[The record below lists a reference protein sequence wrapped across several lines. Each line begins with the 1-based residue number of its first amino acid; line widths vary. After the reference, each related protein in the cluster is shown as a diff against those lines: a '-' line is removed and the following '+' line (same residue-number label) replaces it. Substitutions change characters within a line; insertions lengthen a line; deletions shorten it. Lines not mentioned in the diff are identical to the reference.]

1 MFVLLRSIAPVY
13 FIHVLVCQLSDGDK
27 RLIRVIK
34 SLEMAKIK
42 HLNLSCNVA
51 FWKHSQASEDL
62 MDFISQQICLQSL
75 DLKSNFFTAD
85 QTTQLLKHL
94 TTSSSSDTI
103 EDLNLMFTANFGTKE
118 SCELIAKLID

>member
-1 MFVLLRSIAPVY
+1 
-13 FIHVLVCQLSDGDK
+13 
-27 RLIRVIK
+27 
-34 SLEMAKIK
+34 MAKIK
-42 HLNLSCNVA
+42 HLNFSRNVA
-51 FWKHSQASEDL
+51 FWKDNQASKDL